1 MTHVILDGTLIES
14 DRLAGV
20 RENGNDLWFSQK
32 HKTFGGNI
40 QFLAAPDGT
49 PLWVSDVEPGS
60 TPDITAVQPGPA
72 APARVSWLRRP
83 LQSEISQS
91 EMCAELGASK
101 PTVNRGFKELR
112 ECGLVWSLE
121 DGLYQ
126 IHPLVTGGKVSSAVM
141 AVPEI
146 KAAEP
151 ERFTE
156 QRRARYAAQM
166 ANLAPTG

>member
-1 MTHVILDGTLIES
+1 MSSSYVPGPPTEDPVVIPRDVL
-14 DRLAGV
+14 RL
-20 RENGNDLWFSQK
+20 
-32 HKTFGGNI
+32 
-40 QFLAAPDGT
+40 LA
-49 PLWVSDVEPGS
+49 LV
-60 TPDITAVQPGPA
+60 DITTAGR
-72 APARVSWLRRP
+72 RVLDELMYLSDP
-83 LQSEISQS
+83 DTGTASISQN

-112 ECGLVWSLE
+112 ECGLAWSLE

-126 IHPLVTGGKVSSAVM
+126 LHPLLTDGAVSSPVM
-141 AVPEI
+141 PIPAI

-166 ANLAPTG
+166 ANLAATG

>member
-1 MTHVILDGTLIES
+1 MSSSYVPSPPSEAPVAIPREVLRLLALVDVTTAGRRVLDELLYLSDPETGT
-14 DRLAGV
+14 A
-20 RENGNDLWFSQK
+20 
-32 HKTFGGNI
+32 
-40 QFLAAPDGT
+40 
-49 PLWVSDVEPGS
+49 
-60 TPDITAVQPGPA
+60 
-72 APARVSWLRRP
+72 
-83 LQSEISQS
+83 EISQN

>member
-1 MTHVILDGTLIES
+1 MIPRAVL
-14 DRLAGV
+14 RL
-20 RENGNDLWFSQK
+20 
-32 HKTFGGNI
+32 
-40 QFLAAPDGT
+40 LA
-49 PLWVSDVEPGS
+49 LV
-60 TPDITAVQPGPA
+60 DITTAGR
-72 APARVSWLRRP
+72 RVLDELMYLSDEETGTA
-83 LQSEISQS
+83 SISQN

-112 ECGLVWSLE
+112 ECGLAWSLE

-126 IHPLVTGGKVSSAVM
+126 LHPLLTGGKVSSPVM
-141 AVPEI
+141 PIPEI

-156 QRRARYAAQM
+156 QRRARYAAQL